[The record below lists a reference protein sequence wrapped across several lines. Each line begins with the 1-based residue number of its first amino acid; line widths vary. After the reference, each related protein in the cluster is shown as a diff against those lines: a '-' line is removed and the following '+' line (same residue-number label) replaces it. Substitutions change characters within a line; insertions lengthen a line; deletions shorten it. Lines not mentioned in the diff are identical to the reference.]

1 PILMPILEIIS
12 GEKTTDECSARTQD
26 FAKSLGKDHVMVLR
40 DVPGFLINRLN
51 DRLITEAFS
60 MLEEGH
66 TISQLDSMARYR
78 LDFPMGI
85 FELLDFVGIDTV
97 YNAKKELESRG
108 FETVIHERLSKIVK
122 EGKTGFKSGGG
133 FYDYSGSAS
142 YQGPVIV
149 PEDGMYEASPVR
161 LLSPVI
167 NEAAWILRNGVSSA
181 GDIEKAMKMAMNW
194 PKGPLEYA
202 DIFGIDNVVN
212 TLDRRHKETGHPMYV
227 ADSLLMDMKRGGKT
241 GILSGEG
248 FSRWKLEKFTY
259 GPVSMTV
266 HDAFALVTMN
276 RPDKLNSLD
285 EASWSGLREAFE
297 AASGMDGVRTVI
309 LTGSGRAFCAGD
321 DIAMMGKWKAGEA
334 GKWMDDYARPLVRLL
349 ADYPKPTI
357 SAVNGPAFGGG
368 CELAML
374 FDIVLASERAV
385 FSLPE
390 GLIGAVPPI
399 ASSYGY
405 SIINRK
411 LARYAL
417 TGERFSARQASDLD
431 MVDIVVSHEQLMPA
445 AIELAERISKVA
457 PLSSESV
464 KKIVNSARSMFGR
477 QEEIGSGEL
486 VRLASTR
493 DFEEGQRAFL
503 GKRKPAWEGR

>member
-1 PILMPILEIIS
+1 
-12 GEKTTDECSARTQD
+12 
-26 FAKSLGKDHVMVLR
+26 
-40 DVPGFLINRLN
+40 
-51 DRLITEAFS
+51 
-60 MLEEGH
+60 
-66 TISQLDSMARYR
+66 
-78 LDFPMGI
+78 
-85 FELLDFVGIDTV
+85 
-97 YNAKKELESRG
+97 
-108 FETVIHERLSKIVK
+108 
-122 EGKTGFKSGGG
+122 
-133 FYDYSGSAS
+133 
-142 YQGPVIV
+142 
-149 PEDGMYEASPVR
+149 
-161 LLSPVI
+161 
-167 NEAAWILRNGVSSA
+167 
-181 GDIEKAMKMAMNW
+181 
-194 PKGPLEYA
+194 
-202 DIFGIDNVVN
+202 
-212 TLDRRHKETGHPMYV
+212 
-227 ADSLLMDMKRGGKT
+227 
-241 GILSGEG
+241 
-248 FSRWKLEKFTY
+248 
-259 GPVSMTV
+259 
-266 HDAFALVTMN
+266 
-276 RPDKLNSLD
+276 
-285 EASWSGLREAFE
+285 
-297 AASGMDGVRTVI
+297 
-309 LTGSGRAFCAGD
+309 
-321 DIAMMGKWKAGEA
+321 
-334 GKWMDDYARPLVRLL
+334 MDDYARPLVRLL